1 VNVRSTFAVALCLAL
16 LGLVVTADPA
26 SAPVFNHDEIED
38 TYTYGTWA
46 RKYTDAAG
54 TNGAILRW
62 EVDSTATKTYSS
74 LASNIDRIQVR
85 SRTSNISVGSI
96 WVAVV
101 VDGTELARQYI
112 DPTTAGKTFT
122 LRSWS
127 VNLPSGTRHTIG
139 IRAGSLEGTDA
150 FLADYVEL
158 TGPGSTPPP
167 TGDVVWTAGGEKPID
182 QEWASLS
189 TDVNCGV
196 RTYLGIV
203 DSRITR
209 VSSPVNTGSF
219 AYSSTVV
226 DGDSCYGE
234 RAEVGQGNP
243 TRQDMLNRVF
253 KSGEERWISF
263 DVRPASNVPLD
274 PGSWQLVMQLKQMG
288 AWGSPVIEMDIENNQ
303 WIMHRTTNNPNNQWP
318 SGFQADFPLGPAQ
331 HNVWASFTYHVKFSP
346 DPNVGFLEIYGDLG
360 DGRGMRLLFPMRA
373 MSTMKINPSTGQT
386 IDSQA
391 RFGLYRDPRIS
402 GTATAYYDGYTVA
415 TTRAA
420 AEAGN

>member
-1 VNVRSTFAVALCLAL
+1 MNIRSTFAVALCLAL
-16 LGLVVTADPA
+16 LGLVATADPA

-54 TNGAILRW
+54 INGAILRW
-62 EVDSTATKTYSS
+62 EDDGTATKTYSS

-85 SRTSNISVGSI
+85 SRTSDRSVGSI

-112 DPTTAGKTFT
+112 DATATGRTFAV
-122 LRSWS
+122 RSWS

-139 IRAGSLEGTDA
+139 IRAGSLEDIDA

-158 TGPGSTPPP
+158 TGPTPTSTN
-167 TGDVVWTAGGEKPID
+167 VVWTAGAEKPID

-189 TDVNCGV
+189 TDVNCARV
-196 RTYLGIV
+196 TYPGIV
-203 DSRITR
+203 DTRITR
-209 VSSPVNTGSF
+209 VSSPVNTGAF
-219 AYSSTVV
+219 AYKSTVV

-234 RAEVGQGNP
+234 RAEAGQGNP
-243 TRQDMLNRVF
+243 TRQDMLNRIF
-253 KSGEERWISF
+253 RSGEERWISF
-263 DVRPASNVPLD
+263 DVRLASDVPLD
-274 PGSWQLVMQLKQMG
+274 PGTWQTLMQLKQMG
-288 AWGSPVIEMDIENNQ
+288 AWGSPVMELDVENNQ

-331 HNVWASFTYHVKFSP
+331 HNVWASFTYHVRFSP

-360 DGRGMRLLFPMRA
+360 DGRGMRQLMPMRA
-373 MSTMKINPSTGQT
+373 MSTMKINPNTGQT

-391 RFGLYRDPRIS
+391 KWSLYRDPRIS